1 MRQPV
6 CYATIFYLF
15 IYLNPAQRFG
25 RQRAVGDVDKHT
37 THTGEFRTAH
47 HRAMCLERLESWF
60 LITAHIQV
68 SISLKKKKK
77 ERNAKRKTLKP
88 WVLKIKNAGRPRP
101 ASFVIAVRLSRST
114 PGVAPFHRAAISPSS
129 INVYLFIF
137 VFFLKALSQKRKQV
151 DYQRERLR
159 HNQRMQMHLEGT
171 GEAQLHPCSHVCE

>member
-60 LITAHIQV
+60 LITTHIQV
-68 SISLKKKKK
+68 SILLKKKGKK
-77 ERNAKRKTLKP
+77 CKVQNPETLG
-88 WVLKIKNAGRPRP
+88 IKDEEWLRVGRCCFLCHCCALVEVHARC
-101 ASFVIAVRLSRST
+101 RT
-114 PGVAPFHRAAISPSS
+114 ISPSRHFTF
-129 INVYLFIF
+129 VHQCLF
-137 VFFLKALSQKRKQV
+137 VFCFVFLKALSQKRKQV

-159 HNQRMQMHLEGT
+159 HNQRMPMHLEGT
-171 GEAQLHPCSHVCE
+171 GWTQLHPCSHVCQ